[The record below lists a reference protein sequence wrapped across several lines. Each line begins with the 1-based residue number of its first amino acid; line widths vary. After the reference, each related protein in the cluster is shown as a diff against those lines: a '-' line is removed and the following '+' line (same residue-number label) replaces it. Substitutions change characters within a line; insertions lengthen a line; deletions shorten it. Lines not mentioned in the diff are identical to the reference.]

1 MDKEKQFRIQNSEKV
16 ITSRRGHTS
25 IKSGMKINN
34 MENEKNVGTQKNLF
48 FMLTET

>member
-34 MENEKNVGTQKNLF
+34 MENEKNVGTQNF
-48 FMLTET
+48 FFYVY